1 MKEQEL
7 LDSLIV
13 GRIDPHIYAFTTETI
28 PNYLKVGD
36 TTRPVVVRLNEWR
49 RPGLFPN
56 LKEVFQDIAKVDD
69 DTFFRDFAVHQ
80 YLENI
85 ARKHRLTQDDLLQIA
100 AIDTYFSNEFFE
112 DASKEDVIAALEAI
126 KNSFLQNDGVYQF
139 YNLQEDKRIQ
149 LEYHWSRTK
158 DNLLRPN
165 QEDAIKRFKEA
176 IKKGRKNLLM
186 YAVMRFGKTFTSLCC
201 AKEMEAKFV
210 VVVSAKADV
219 RNEWKQEVEQQKR
232 FEGYVFLDQKDL
244 LSGISIRD
252 TLKNSRVVLFL
263 TLQDLQGEKI
273 KEKHKELFSEKSHID
288 LLIIDETHFAARAAE
303 YGKILQAYNL
313 ERTPKNNKGNKD
325 STSDD
330 ISLDVL
336 DKEIKLLTS
345 KVRLHL
351 SGTPYRILMSSEF
364 DREKDIIAFVQATD
378 IMDAKKEW
386 EEENQN
392 KPEAEQAEEWENPYF
407 GFPQMVR
414 FAFNLNESARK
425 KLQELE
431 KDGKSAK
438 LSELFEPCN
447 TKKLEGY
454 DSFIHE
460 QEVFDLLQ
468 AIDGSKEDDT
478 IFPFLN
484 YEKIRNGKMCRHIV
498 FVLPWRASCDAMEKL
513 LKDHRDDFKTL
524 SEYEIINISGLK
536 RAITKI
542 DAIKTLIKDCEA
554 KGQKT
559 ITLTVNKMLTG
570 CTVPEWDTMV
580 YLKDSQSPQEYDQAT
595 FRIQSQYVRQYE
607 TEDGKIMKQ
616 DMKPQTLLVDFSPER
631 MFVLQQQKAFI
642 FNVNTEK
649 RGNENLEERLRR
661 ELEVSPVILFNKNK
675 ILQIT
680 PTDIIDAI
688 RSYNRDKSVQ
698 DEALGIGVD
707 MALLSDESIR
717 REIEQYNELGS
728 NQGLRKK
735 AAEGEGGDIDIPD
748 NETNKDDKTPNS
760 SNGKGK
766 DESIESQE
774 QSFEKKFQSFYANLL
789 YFAFLTRER
798 NIRTL
803 NDIIKAK
810 GKDNNR
816 IFQNLGL
823 SRDFLVK
830 FRKSVQPQVLQS
842 LEYKINNIHQ
852 LANDDTLP
860 PLDRA
865 LNAMKKFGR
874 MSISEVVTP
883 ADIADEMV
891 AALPEDAK
899 KGKILDIA
907 SKQGEFAIALWKR
920 FGNGFCNKIY
930 AIPTSPLAYE
940 FTRKIFSIIGI
951 PIANIVGDFTSYDL
965 INPDKKDKYIQEI
978 KDMKL
983 NTIIG
988 NPPYQKENDGK
999 GSGKDPIY
1007 HYFIDFSMDSA
1018 KLGLMVHPARFL
1030 FNAGKTPKPWNKKML
1045 NNDHY
1050 KVIKYWEKVENSPFG
1065 KSVDIKGGVAITSWN
1080 NDEQFGKIE
1089 TFTKYSELNTIL
1101 KRVLP
1106 KCSAMFSNI
1115 VYPRDLY
1122 RFNEKL
1128 YTENPYLENRQ
1139 SKGHRYDVGTTV
1151 FDIFPEIFSEQ
1162 CPNSDEYARVIGRL
1176 DNKRIGKWTKSEYL
1190 NLPDNFENYKV
1201 FIPKANGTGAIG
1213 EELSSP
1219 FVAQPFEAHTVTF
1232 LSIGK
1237 FDTLFEAEACLK
1249 YIKTKFARTMLSIL
1263 KVTQDN
1269 PKSVWRYVP
1278 LQDFTTN
1285 SDIDWSKPVADI
1297 DQQLYSKY
1305 GLTKE
1310 EMDFI
1315 ESMVK
1320 PME

>member
-165 QEDAIKRFKEA
+165 QEDTIKRFKEA

-273 KEKHKELFSEKSHID
+273 KEKHKELFSEKSQID

-336 DKEIKLLTS
+336 DKEIKHLTS

-392 KPEAEQAEEWENPYF
+392 KPETEQAEEWENPYF

-425 KLQELE
+425 KLKELE

-454 DSFIHE
+454 DTFKHE

-484 YEKIRNGKMCRHIV
+484 YEKIRKGKMCRHIV

-642 FNVNTEK
+642 FNVNSEK

-675 ILQIT
+675 IQQIT

-707 MALLSDESIR
+707 MALLNDESIL

-728 NQGLRKK
+728 NQGLREK

-760 SNGKGK
+760 NDKKGK
-766 DESIESQE
+766 DESIEHQE

-789 YFAFLTRER
+789 YFAFLTKDKS
-798 NIRTL
+798 IRTL

-823 SRDFLVK
+823 NKEFLVK

-842 LEYKINNIHQ
+842 LEFKINNIHQ

-874 MSISEVVTP
+874 MSISEIVTP

-899 KGKILDIA
+899 NGKILDIA

-940 FTRKIFSIIGI
+940 FTRKIFNIIGI
-951 PIANIVGDFTSYDL
+951 PTSNIFSDFTSYDL
-965 INPDKKDKYIQEI
+965 INSDKKDKIIQKL
-978 KDMKL
+978 KDMKF
-983 NTIIG
+983 NMTIG
-988 NPPYQKENDGK
+988 NPPYQQNT
-999 GSGKDPIY
+999 KDTSDKPIY
-1007 HYFIDFSMDSA
+1007 HLFYNAAFKITDKDMLIS
-1018 KLGLMVHPARFL
+1018 PARFL
-1030 FNAGKTPKPWNKKML
+1030 YDAGKTPSLWNRQMV
-1045 NNDHY
+1045 NDIHL
-1050 KVIKYWEKVENSPFG
+1050 KVVWARPTVNVFDN
-1065 KSVDIKGGVAITSWN
+1065 VDIKGGVSVVYRDTQSN
-1080 NDEQFGKIE
+1080 YGKIGV
-1089 TFTKYSELNTIL
+1089 YSLNTEVNSI
-1101 KRVLP
+1101 KDKVLAQT
-1106 KCSAMFSNI
+1106 SSFMSEF
-1115 VYPRDLY
+1115 VYPPESYKFTPKMHDD
-1122 RFNEKL
+1122 
-1128 YTENPYLENRQ
+1128 NPFAKDRL
-1139 SKGHRYDVGTTV
+1139 SSGHLYDVTTN
-1151 FDIFPEIFSEQ
+1151 IFVKLPEIFLEQ
-1162 CPNSDEYARVIGRL
+1162 PKMTCDFLKFYGRIHNERVYRYIKREYIVPVANL
-1176 DNKRIGKWTKSEYL
+1176 DS
-1190 NLPDNFENYKV
+1190 YKV
-1201 FIPKANGTGAIG
+1201 FVAKSNGEGIFGETLTSPIIAEPSTG
-1213 EELSSP
+1213 
-1219 FVAQPFEAHTVTF
+1219 HTQTF
-1232 LSIGK
+1232 ISIGNFSTK
-1237 FDTLFEAEACLK
+1237 KEAEACLK
-1249 YIKTKFARTMLSIL
+1249 YIKTKFARTLLGVL

-1269 PKSVWRYVP
+1269 KKSVWKYVP
-1278 LQDFTTN
+1278 LQDFTPN